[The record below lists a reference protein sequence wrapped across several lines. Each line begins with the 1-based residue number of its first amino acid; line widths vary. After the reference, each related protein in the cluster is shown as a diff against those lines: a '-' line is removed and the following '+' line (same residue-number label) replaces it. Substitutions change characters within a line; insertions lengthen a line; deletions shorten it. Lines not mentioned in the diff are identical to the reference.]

1 MSFISKLVNM
11 DDDVM
16 LNQVWDVHDN
26 LVLRKD
32 GSVFAI
38 YRIPSKI
45 VNSVDEKGK
54 EELKDIEYSALANC
68 LTYRDFMIKTTP
80 VNQDLSARF
89 KLLADDIDWDSATA
103 DLAEYVLNG
112 MVETLVDS
120 IGMPFDYWHHIIVPL
135 KSIHL
140 SVDLKQTMGQAFRRT
155 RDMTMNLLGFSEGVP
170 ENWYEEYVQQ
180 EETAY
185 SDLSGLD
192 VTRLTTDENWFLQR
206 LHFIQ
211 GFLYD
216 NESELISVKDNVEN
230 IDDVAITL
238 ENVSVIKMS
247 DFDDATYRWYLP
259 IVEIPQNVSFMH
271 VLDKLVGLNFPVGS
285 TVLGNFMAVK
295 GALGVE
301 GKANRNRRRLNR
313 TAIDADENG
322 DTQNAKVVSSILL
335 LDDLKENIDEGEP
348 IVQYL
353 HCLDFSAQSLEQ
365 LKVQYEILTK
375 TLASIGVKVSKA
387 SADQLYLLYKTRI
400 GEVLTTYDKNFIQK
414 MSLSAFCE
422 NLFFT
427 TRKVGTDVGFAIGR
441 VDNELKSWQGDYRSA
456 IEASSNPVYVNL
468 LQANKNNV
476 EGKLT
481 ANPHVAVIGATG
493 RGKSF
498 LIKLLFTYHSMLKIQ
513 SLYIDPKSEMRKQYE
528 SVLAELEENDE
539 FPELQDYIRS
549 IDFVTLDP
557 NNPKNH
563 GVLDPIVFLTGTDAS
578 ELAESMISAVLTN
591 HSDIVEYGYM
601 TAIEVVMARRQ
612 AGELVGMKQVFEEMM
627 KSDVQD
633 VRSAGMLLHKKS
645 KDSILSL
652 CFSDGK
658 NHAIDL
664 TAKTTVLEIAGLD
677 LPSEETD
684 EIEKAQ
690 KNSLVVMYGIGYF
703 CKLFGQRDREV
714 ETVVV
719 VDEAWQFKSTSAG
732 RSVLKQMKRVGRS
745 FNNFL
750 VLGTQSVADVV
761 TNDDTTGFGTVFAFL
776 EETEIDE
783 VLDYLRVEK
792 TDTTRKWLGNTGHA
806 QCIYFDTF
814 GRRER
819 ITVEGMF
826 PEINKL
832 FDTVK
837 SKLKSV

>member
-1 MSFISKLVNM
+1 MSFISKMVNM

-16 LNQVWDVHDN
+16 LNQIWDVHDN

-54 EELKDIEYSALANC
+54 EELKDVEYSALANC
-68 LTYRDFMIKTTP
+68 MAYRDFMIKSTP
-80 VNQDLSARF
+80 INQDLSARF
-89 KLLADDIDWDSATA
+89 KLLADDIDWDSETA
-103 DLAEYVLNG
+103 NLAEYVLNG
-112 MVETLVDS
+112 MVENLVDS
-120 IGMPFDYWHHIIVPL
+120 IGTPFDYWHHIIVPL

-140 SVDLKQTMGQAFRRT
+140 SVDLKQTMSQAFKRT
-155 RDMTMNLLGFSEGVP
+155 RDLTMNLLGFSEGVLVD
-170 ENWYEEYVQQ
+170 WYKEYVQQ

-192 VTRLTTDENWFLQR
+192 VRRLTTDENWFLQR

-211 GFLYD
+211 GFVYD
-216 NESELISVKDNVEN
+216 QKSELEQVKDNPEN
-230 IDDVAITL
+230 IDDVAITF
-238 ENVSVIKMS
+238 ENVSVIKVS
-247 DFDDATYRWYLP
+247 DIDDATYRWYLP
-259 IVEIPQNVSFMH
+259 IVEVPQNVSFMH
-271 VLDKLVGLNFPVGS
+271 VMELLTGLNFPVGS
-285 TVLGNFMAVK
+285 SVLTNFMAVK

-301 GKANRNRRRLNR
+301 GKTNRARRRLNR
-313 TAIDADENG
+313 TAIDADEQG

-387 SADQLYLLYKTRI
+387 SADQLYLMYKTRI

-427 TRKVGTDVGFAIGR
+427 TRKVGTDVGFAI
-441 VDNELKSWQGDYRSA
+441 
-456 IEASSNPVYVNL
+456 
-468 LQANKNNV
+468 
-476 EGKLT
+476 
-481 ANPHVAVIGATG
+481 G

-557 NNPKNH
+557 NNQKNH

-591 HSDIVEYGYM
+591 HSDIVEYGYL
-601 TAIEVVMARRQ
+601 TAIESVMARRES
-612 AGELVGMKQVFEEMM
+612 GESVGMKHVFEEMM
-627 KSDVQD
+627 ESEVEE

-658 NHAIDL
+658 NHSIDL

-684 EIEKAQ
+684 EIEKSQ

-776 EETEIDE
+776 EESEIDR
-783 VLDYLRVEK
+783 LS
-792 TDTTRKWLGNTGHA
+792 A
-806 QCIYFDTF
+806 C
-814 GRRER
+814 
-819 ITVEGMF
+819 
-826 PEINKL
+826 
-832 FDTVK
+832 
-837 SKLKSV
+837 